1 MMMAEREIYITEY
14 DMERLMTLI
23 EGTRIKA
30 RRNRE
35 NLDMLEKELLRGKLV
50 SLENVPKDVVTMN
63 SKVIIRDLEN
73 DELTTYD
80 LVFPAEAN
88 ISDNKVSVL
97 APLGM
102 ALLGYRIGDI
112 IEWKMPSGV
121 KKLQVK
127 DVLYQPEAAGRFDL

>member
-1 MMMAEREIYITEY
+1 MAEREIYITEY

-50 SLENVPKDVVTMN
+50 SPENVPKDVVTMN

>member
-50 SLENVPKDVVTMN
+50 SPENVPKDVVTMN